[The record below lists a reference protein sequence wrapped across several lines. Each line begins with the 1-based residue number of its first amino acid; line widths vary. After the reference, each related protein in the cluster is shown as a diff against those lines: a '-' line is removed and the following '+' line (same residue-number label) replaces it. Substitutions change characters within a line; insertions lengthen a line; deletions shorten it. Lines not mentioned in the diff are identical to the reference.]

1 MAITCLELIDPD
13 PKSTNPGHCESNIGL
28 SNNRPQKHQVFDVI
42 T

>member
-1 MAITCLELIDPD
+1 MAIICLELIDAD
-13 PKSTNPGHCESNIGL
+13 PKSTNPDHCELNIEL